1 MLKGVLIRRELP
13 EDIGAISHVTELA
26 FRRPDKQPYEQF
38 IIEELRRSN
47 ALSLSLVAELNGR
60 VVGHIAF
67 SPVQI
72 SDGSLQWYGL
82 GPIAVSPDLQRQGVG
97 RGLTE
102 TGLAALQER
111 GAAGCVVL
119 GSPKFYGR
127 FGFKHR
133 PDCILEG
140 VPPLHFQSLTFG
152 EHPADGTVTYHKAF
166 AARN

>member
-1 MLKGVLIRRELP
+1 MLTGVLIRRELS
-13 EDIGAISHVTELA
+13 EDTASISHITELA

-38 IIEELRRSN
+38 IIQELRRSN
-47 ALSLSLVAELNGR
+47 ALPLSFVAELNGK

-82 GPIAVSPDLQRQGVG
+82 GPIAVSPELQRQGIG
-97 RGLTE
+97 RGLIE
-102 TGLAALQER
+102 TGLAALRER

-127 FGFKHR
+127 FGFRHR
-133 PDCILEG
+133 PDCILDG
-140 VPPLHFQSLTFG
+140 VPPQHFQSRTFG
-152 EHPADGTVTYHKAF
+152 QHSAVGKVTYHKAF

>member
-1 MLKGVLIRRELP
+1 MLKGVLIRRESP
-13 EDIGAISHVTELA
+13 RDIPSISDLTELA
-26 FRRPDKQPYEQF
+26 FRRPDKEPYEQF
-38 IIEELRRSN
+38 IIGELRRN
-47 ALSLSLVAELNGR
+47 HALTLSLVAELDGR
-60 VVGHIAF
+60 VIGHIAF

-82 GPIAVSPDLQRQGVG
+82 GPIAVFPEVQRQGIG
-97 RGLTE
+97 RALIE
-102 TGLAALQER
+102 TGLADLRES

-140 VPPLHFQSLTFG
+140 VPPHHFQSLTFG
-152 EHPADGTVTYHKAF
+152 AHPAVGTVAYDKAF
-166 AARN
+166 SARS

>member
-1 MLKGVLIRRELP
+1 MLTGVLIRRELP
-13 EDIGAISHVTELA
+13 GDIAAISHLTELA

-38 IIEELRRSN
+38 IIGELRRSSVLT
-47 ALSLSLVAELNGR
+47 LSFLAELDGR

-72 SDGSLQWYGL
+72 SDGSSQWYGL
-82 GPIAVSPDLQRQGVG
+82 GPVAVSPDVQRQGIG
-97 RGLTE
+97 CGLIE
-102 TGLAALQER
+102 TGLAALRER

-140 VPPLHFQSLTFG
+140 VPPHHFQSLTFG
-152 EHPADGTVTYHKAF
+152 GHPAVGKVTYHKAF